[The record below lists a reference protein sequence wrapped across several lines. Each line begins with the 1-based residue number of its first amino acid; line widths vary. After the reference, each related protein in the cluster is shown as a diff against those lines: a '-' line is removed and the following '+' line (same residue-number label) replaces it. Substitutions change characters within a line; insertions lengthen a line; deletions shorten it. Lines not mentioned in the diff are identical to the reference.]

1 MGARR
6 KARKRAL
13 DVLFESELRRLPVGA
28 TLAERLS
35 AEPPPNPY
43 TVELVNGVVEHIDR
57 IDALVSAYA
66 QGWAMP
72 RMPAVDRNLLRIA
85 AFELLYVPDVPPAVV
100 ISEAVDLAQ
109 QLSTDQSAAFVNGVL
124 ARLAELERGGEAV
137 STDSQRSDPESVDPV
152 ASDPVAVD
160 P

>member
-28 TLAERLS
+28 TLVERLA
-35 AEPPPNPY
+35 AEPAVNPY
-43 TVELVNGVVEHIDR
+43 TVELVNGVVEHIER
-57 IDALVSAYA
+57 IDTLVSAYA

-85 AFELLYVPDVPPAVV
+85 AFELLYVPDVPAAVV

-109 QLSTDQSAAFVNGVL
+109 QLSTDHSAAFVNGVL
-124 ARLAELERGGEAV
+124 ARLAELERAGEPV
-137 STDSQRSDPESVDPV
+137 PGDPLPTDPVPVDP
-152 ASDPVAVD
+152 
-160 P
+160 